1 MTCRRTIQRV
11 CARTLLAPSPTLAR
25 PFASTVPSHKAPH
38 PLRIR
43 QNFDVNDDIE
53 VVQAQIKKLTGETL
67 PDAVAWQA
75 VTHKSFAHGKE
86 GYNDKLAFMGRR
98 VLKFHLA
105 LQLASRE
112 SSRPSA
118 INNKAIESVTS
129 ARLDNATKAS
139 TLFSVAQNMG
149 LNIQDVMRWKPKQTG
164 DLELSGVKGVVGD
177 CLTAMIGAVFM
188 TKGGQAAEELVVK
201 KVLPHIIGVGNP
213 RQSSRKQ
220 VEA

>member
-1 MTCRRTIQRV
+1 MTCRRTMQRL
-11 CARTLLAPSPTLAR
+11 CARSLISPSPALAR
-25 PFASTVPSHKAPH
+25 SFASTAPSHKAPH
-38 PLRIR
+38 PLRVR

-53 VVQAQIKKLTGETL
+53 AVQAQIKKLTGETL
-67 PDAVAWQA
+67 PDELAWQA

-105 LQLASRE
+105 LQLSSRE

-118 INNKAIESVTS
+118 INNKAVESVTP
-129 ARLDNATKAS
+129 ARLENATKAS
-139 TLFSVAQNMG
+139 TLFSAAQKMG
-149 LNIQDVMRWKPKQTG
+149 LNIQDVMRWKPKQKD

-177 CLTAMIGAVFM
+177 CLTAMIGAVFL

-201 KVLPHIIGVGNP
+201 KVLPNLVGNP
-213 RQSSRKQ
+213 RQSGRNQ